1 MTGDVKADIVSVNA
15 AKGTVT
21 SLAIADG
28 KMPNVRGLGA
38 KDAMY
43 LLEMHGLKARING
56 YGRVVEQSPAPGTVV
71 RQNRTVYIRLQ

>member
-1 MTGDVKADIVSVNA
+1 
-15 AKGTVT
+15 
-21 SLAIADG
+21 
-28 KMPNVRGLGA
+28 MPNVRGLGA